1 MNPNYIRVSAK
12 VSDPFTKVHSMRSVA
27 FKSADGTSGPYG
39 SVGPVGL
46 MSDAQKT
53 SLVSLLNGKSFD
65 GAFKQMFVQETN
77 ARETEVG
84 VATNVVA
91 YHHEVYTDRTGDNRS
106 AVESSSQKYYVY
118 IVLENE
124 TGYQLIQ
131 PSAVTVV
138 GSPP

>member
-1 MNPNYIRVSAK
+1 MIPTYIRVSAE
-12 VSDPFTKVHSMRSVA
+12 VSDPYTKVHSMRSVA

-39 SVGPVGL
+39 SVGSMLDV
-46 MSDAQKT
+46 QKAE
-53 SLVSLLNGKSFD
+53 LVSLLNGKSFD
-65 GAFKQMFVQETN
+65 GAFKQMFVQESN